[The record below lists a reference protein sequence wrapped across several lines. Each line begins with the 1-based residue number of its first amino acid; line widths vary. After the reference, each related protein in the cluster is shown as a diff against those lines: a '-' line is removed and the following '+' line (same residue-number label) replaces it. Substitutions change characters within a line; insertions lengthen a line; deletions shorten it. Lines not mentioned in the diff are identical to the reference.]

1 MLTYSTW
8 DHWKWLLVKMVTAW
22 FDWRPAPAALIS
34 FGLTISISSLST
46 ILILNVEIFLEFF
59 NFNLLKSKQNK
70 SLIDSWISARLSPTH
85 AQPRL
90 NSNILI
96 FRGLNE
102 ERKSKHLKIKTSE
115 FSLDWARALIQ
126 LSSSKHELT
135 TWDSGSLTWTQK
147 Q

>member
-1 MLTYSTW
+1 MVASQNGNGMIRLETSTSSFNFFR
-8 DHWKWLLVKMVTAW
+8 
-22 FDWRPAPAALIS
+22 FDN
-34 FGLTISISSLST
+34 
-46 ILILNVEIFLEFF
+46 LNLKSVNHSDSERWNFSWIFQFHI
-59 NFNLLKSKQNK
+59 FNLLKSKQNK